1 MKQRIHPAVH
11 DMKNDMEKGKLS
23 RREFLRYSTLLGVSA
38 FTATQM
44 AGLSWT
50 SKAFAGNVKRGGTLK
65 VATALQKIAHPATYS
80 WIAASNVTR
89 QVAEY
94 LTLTDGKNITHPY
107 LLESWDASDDLKT
120 WTLNMRKGIKF
131 NNGDTFTADDVIFT
145 INQWLD
151 ESVGSSMKG
160 LVGGYLSANN
170 IEKIND
176 YQIKL
181 HLRVP
186 SISIPEDFFQYPA
199 QVLNHKTFE
208 GDFLKAPHGTGPY
221 TLETYRE
228 GELAVVKARSDY
240 WQKGVDGKPLPYL
253 DEMHFLDMGTET
265 APMISAIK
273 SEDIDFIDLSDIGGT
288 DIFRALKDDP
298 KINIMAAPTASAR
311 VLRMRVD
318 LKPWDN
324 EKVRLAMRKCH
335 NHEKILALAYM
346 GQGLEGQDFHV
357 YQLHPEYCEMPIPA
371 YDPEASKK
379 LLAEAGYPN
388 GLEVTLAVGSGWP
401 DVVRYAEILQQDAI
415 AGGFKINLQTMPN
428 SQYWEKWT
436 EVDFGITPWTHRP
449 LGTMVLNLAY
459 KADTDGKPVAW
470 NESRWVDE
478 EFSQILEKANGTLD
492 VDERRKLFCKL
503 QKIQYDRGS
512 IGIGYWRAVWM
523 VARSNVKGLE
533 GHPNGFM
540 LFNDV
545 SFA

>member
-1 MKQRIHPAVH
+1 MKS
-11 DMKNDMEKGKLS
+11 DMEKGKLS

-107 LLESWDASDDLKT
+107 LLENWIASDDLKT
-120 WTLNMRKGIKF
+120 WTLNLRKGVTF
-131 NNGDTFTADDVIFT
+131 NNGDTFNADDVIFT
-145 INQWLD
+145 FNQWLD

-160 LVGGYLSANN
+160 MIGGYLSANN
-170 IEKIND
+170 IEKVND

-181 HLRVP
+181 HLLVP
-186 SISIPEDFFQYPA
+186 EIAVPEHMFHYPA
-199 QVLNHKTFE
+199 QILNHRTFE

-240 WQKGVDGKPLPYL
+240 WQKGADGKALPYL
-253 DEMHFLDMGTET
+253 DAMHFLDMGTET

-298 KINIMAAPTASAR
+298 EINILAAPTASAR

-318 LKPWDN
+318 VKPWDN

-335 NHEKILALAYM
+335 NHEKLLALAYM

-357 YQLHPEYCEMPIPA
+357 YQLHPEYCEMPIPP
-371 YDPEASKK
+371 YDPQASKK
-379 LLAEAGYPN
+379 LLAEAGYPD
-388 GLEVTLAVGSGWP
+388 GLEVNLAVGSGWP
-401 DVVRYAEILQQDAI
+401 DVVRYAEVLKQDAI

-459 KADTDGKPVAW
+459 KADPDGNPAAW
-470 NESRWVDE
+470 NETRWVDD
-478 EFSQILEKANGTLD
+478 EFSEILEKANGTLD
-492 VDERRKLFCKL
+492 VEKRRKLFCKL

-523 VARSNVKGLE
+523 VSRSVVKGLE
-533 GHPNGFM
+533 GHPNGYM

-545 SFA
+545 SIG

>member
-1 MKQRIHPAVH
+1 MKS
-11 DMKNDMEKGKLS
+11 DMEKGKLS

-50 SKAFAGNVKRGGTLK
+50 ARAFAGNVKRGGTLK

-107 LLESWDASDDLKT
+107 LLESWEASDDLKT
-120 WTLNMRKGIKF
+120 WILNVRKEVKF
-131 NNGDTFTADDVIFT
+131 NNGDIFNADDVIFT
-145 INQWLD
+145 LNQWLD

-160 LVGGYLSANN
+160 LVGGYLTSNN
-170 IEKIND
+170 IERVND

-181 HLRVP
+181 HLTVP

-199 QVLNHKTFE
+199 QVLNHRTFE

-221 TLETYRE
+221 VLETYRE

-240 WQKGVDGKPLPYL
+240 WQKGADGKPLPYL

-273 SEDIDFIDLSDIGGT
+273 SKDIDFIDLSDIGGT
-288 DIFRALKDDP
+288 DIFLALKDDP
-298 KINIMAAPTASAR
+298 EINILAAPTASAR

-318 LKPWDN
+318 LAPWDN

-335 NHEKILALAYM
+335 NYEKLLALAYM
-346 GQGLEGQDFHV
+346 GQGLEGQGVHV
-357 YQLHPEYCEMPIPA
+357 YQLHPEYCDMPTPA
-371 YDPEASKK
+371 YAPEESKQ
-379 LLAEAGYPN
+379 LLAEAGHPN

-415 AGGFKINLQTMPN
+415 AGGFKINIQTMPN

-449 LGTMVLNLAY
+449 LGTMILNLAY

-470 NESRWVDE
+470 NETRWVDE

-492 VDERRKLFCKL
+492 VEERRKLFCQL

-523 VARSNVKGLE
+523 VARSTVNGLE
-533 GHPNGFM
+533 AHPNGYM